1 MLPTITPLSRYG
13 ERGAK
18 GEAGSGRFRGSCG
31 TVGGRGGRGR
41 EAVIWAVRDAAVK
54 KVVDALRISD
64 HNLVSLLLTTQ
75 RC

>member
-1 MLPTITPLSRYG
+1 AYNHASFALRRTRREG
-13 ERGAK
+13 
-18 GEAGSGRFRGSCG
+18 GSGRFRSSCG

-41 EAVIWAVRDAAVK
+41 EAVIWAVRGAVVK